1 MQQKHYKGLSLTDL
15 HKRLYAIMPELPPI
29 STHKTGTHGTYKAID
44 HEGNV
49 YEVEIWY
56 VDSTMHRRERLVMNY
71 ALLAAQSH
79 DAVEPRLKPHEG
91 WNLD

>member
-15 HKRLYAIMPELPPI
+15 HKRLNAIMPELPLI

-56 VDSTMHRRERLVMNY
+56 VDNTMHRRERLVMNY
-71 ALLAAQSH
+71 ALLASQSQ
-79 DAVEPRLKPHEG
+79 DAVEIRLKPHEG
-91 WNLD
+91 WMLD